1 MKRVSILGSTGSV
14 GRQTLEVVR
23 RYPDRFRAVALAAG
37 KNVALLAEQVARFRP
52 SLVSVSDAGSID
64 ELVAALDAAG
74 VSKADRPEIL
84 AGEAGAIAVARADAD
99 VVMASMVG
107 AAGLPPTLAA
117 VEAGRDVA
125 LANKEVLVMA
135 GELVTRTAA
144 KTGARLLPVDSE
156 HCALH
161 QALGGR
167 PSDQIARLVLTAS
180 GGPFLDVPE
189 AELAAVTP
197 ERAVK
202 HPRWDMGAKI
212 SIDSST
218 LLNKGFEVLE
228 ASWLF
233 GIPVDHI
240 GVVVHPEAIVH
251 SLVDFV
257 DGSTIAQLGVPDM
270 AVPIGYA
277 LSYPDRLPALV
288 PHANLA
294 QLRTLTFREPDHAR
308 FPAISLACE
317 AARKGGTA
325 PAALVAADDVA
336 VDAFLRRLIP
346 FRAITTLLADVLARE
361 PVRPIASLADV
372 REAAGSARETAE
384 RLVAN
389 LGSASLAATGRV

>member
-23 RYPDRFRAVALAAG
+23 RYPERFRVVALAAG
-37 KNVALLAEQVARFRP
+37 RNVELLAEQVLRFRP
-52 SLVSVSDAGSID
+52 SLVSVSEASSVD
-64 ELVAALDAAG
+64 ELVRRLGAMP
-74 VSKADRPEIL
+74 KAERPEIQH
-84 AGEAGAIAVARADAD
+84 GEAGAIAVARIESD

-135 GELVTRTAA
+135 GALVVAA
-144 KTGARLLPVDSE
+144 AARTGARLLPVDSE

-161 QALGGR
+161 QVLAGR
-167 PSDQIARLVLTAS
+167 PPEQIKRLVLTAS
-180 GGPFLDVPE
+180 GGPFLDLPA
-189 AELAAVTP
+189 AEFAAITP
-197 ERAVK
+197 ERAIK

-218 LLNKGFEVLE
+218 LLNKGFEMLE

-233 GIPVDHI
+233 GIPVDRI
-240 GVVVHPEAIVH
+240 GIVVHPEAIVH

-257 DGSTIAQLGVPDM
+257 DGSTLAQLGIPDM

-294 QLRTLTFREPDHAR
+294 ELGTLHFREPDRAR
-308 FPAISLACE
+308 FPAIELACE
-317 AARKGGTA
+317 AGRLGGSA

-336 VDAFLRRLIP
+336 VDAFLRHLIP
-346 FRAITTLLADVLARE
+346 FPAITTLLENVLRTE

-372 REAAGSARETAE
+372 REAAASARATAE
-384 RLVAN
+384 RLISGLGTTAVA
-389 LGSASLAATGRV
+389 ASTGRI

>member
-23 RYPDRFRAVALAAG
+23 RYPERFRIVALAAG
-37 KNVALLAEQVARFRP
+37 KNVELLAEQIRRTRP
-52 SLVSVSDAGSID
+52 LLVSVADASSVD
-64 ELVAALDAAG
+64 DLARRLDG
-74 VSKADRPEIL
+74 IPKPEIL
-84 AGEAGAIAVARADAD
+84 HGEAGAIAVARAESD

-135 GELVTRTAA
+135 GALVTAAAA
-144 KTGARLLPVDSE
+144 KSGSRLLPVDSE

-161 QALGGR
+161 QVLAGR
-167 PSDQIARLVLTAS
+167 PADQVKRLVLTAS
-180 GGPFLDVPE
+180 GGPFLDLPQSE
-189 AELAAVTP
+189 FAAITP
-197 ERAVK
+197 ERAIK

-218 LLNKGFEVLE
+218 LLNKGFEMIE
-228 ASWLF
+228 AAWLF
-233 GIPVDHI
+233 GIPIDRI
-240 GVVVHPEAIVH
+240 GIVVHPEAIVH

-277 LSYPDRLPALV
+277 LSFPDRLAALV

-294 QLRTLTFREPDHAR
+294 QLGTLHFREPDHAR
-308 FPAISLACE
+308 FPAIELAC
-317 AARKGGTA
+317 AAMRTGGSA

-336 VDAFLRRLIP
+336 VDAFLRHLITFP
-346 FRAITTLLADVLARE
+346 AITTLLENVLRAE
-361 PVRPIASLADV
+361 PVRPIATLADV
-372 REAAGSARETAE
+372 REAAASARVTAE
-384 RLVAN
+384 RLISE
-389 LGSASLAATGRV
+389 LGSTAVAASTGRN